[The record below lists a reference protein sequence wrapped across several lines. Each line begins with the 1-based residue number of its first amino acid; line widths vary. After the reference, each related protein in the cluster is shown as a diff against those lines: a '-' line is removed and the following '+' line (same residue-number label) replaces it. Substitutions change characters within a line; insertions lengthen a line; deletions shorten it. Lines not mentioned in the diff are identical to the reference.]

1 MDKFDIE
8 IAKRNL
14 TGMVKVD
21 FRDGMTMH
29 VNVSDVVLLANNR
42 VRVGTHKC
50 AVSRVRSIKDGS
62 GVYALRRLLYH
73 NEFLLP

>member
-8 IAKRNL
+8 IAKRHL
-14 TGMVKVD
+14 TGMVKVNL
-21 FRDGMTMH
+21 RDGMTMY

-50 AVSRVRSIKDGS
+50 AVNRIRSIKDGS
-62 GVYALRRLLYH
+62 GIYAKQR
-73 NEFLLP
+73 